1 MDAWQKPNPSLSRF
15 LVFRPKEKPD
25 ILVCSVLV
33 VQASTKEAIGLDPA
47 LEKLNQYAAKDAE
60 YQKVLDA
67 VRTHKKLS
75 QLPRNHPAQDYKSH
89 WDAMSVEPALHSLM
103 LYQG

>member
-1 MDAWQKPNPSLSRF
+1 M
-15 LVFRPKEKPD
+15 FRPKEKPD

-33 VQASTKEAIGLDPA
+33 GQASTEEATGCSLDPA

-60 YQKVLDA
+60 NQKVLDA
-67 VRTHKKLS
+67 VKTHKKLS
-75 QLPRNHPAQDYKSH
+75 QLPREHLAQDYKSH